1 MVEESLSLR
10 ARNKESRRDR
20 ILAEARGIIAR
31 GGADT
36 LNLRDLAKAA
46 GVTVPT
52 IYNLIGSK
60 EDVLV
65 ALFRGGLH
73 ERVQVDHLDD
83 PLDIAEALALQTVEI
98 FAADEEYY
106 RAAFLAVEHVHR
118 MQSRPQSVTQLYYWG
133 DHLLNAGVEACSKA
147 GLLRGR
153 IAPCALAALV
163 KRSFRENLYNWANGE
178 ISLERFRGEA
188 LADLYITLCADAV
201 DTFAALLIQKTDII
215 TATLAREGA
224 AVAQSV

>member
-1 MVEESLSLR
+1 MIEESDSLR
-10 ARNKESRRDR
+10 ARNMQTRRDR
-20 ILAEARGIIAR
+20 ILAEARAIVAK
-31 GGADT
+31 GGADA

-52 IYNLIGSK
+52 IYNLVGSK
-60 EDVLV
+60 EDLLV
-65 ALFRGGLH
+65 ALFRGDLH
-73 ERVQVDHLDD
+73 ERIDTSGLTQ
-83 PLDIAEALALQTVEI
+83 PLEIAEALAIQTVAL

-133 DHLLNAGVEACSKA
+133 DHLLNAGVEACAKA

-153 IAPCALAALV
+153 ISPCALAALV
-163 KRSFRENLYNWANGE
+163 KRSFRENLYAWAFGE
-178 ISLERFRGEA
+178 ISLQRFRDEA

-201 DTFAALLIQKTDII
+201 DTFAPILISKTDAI
-215 TATLAREGA
+215 TATLTRHEEG
-224 AVAQSV
+224 VAHNR